1 MQIRSPWRAVSAMFI
16 LNGGL
21 YGVWASRIPTLANL
35 HELSA
40 SGLGLLL
47 LVMAAGGLVS
57 FSIAGRAADHF
68 GAKDASIYGGVGCVL
83 GLIAVAI
90 SPNIFTLSIAVFLY
104 GGFLGGTDVA
114 MNAWA
119 AEVERGAKRP
129 MMASF
134 HAMFSLGAGIGAST
148 GFFAAKHGLAL
159 GTHFAIVGILL
170 GAITLWFAMIAWQPS
185 KRRLESKPSMI
196 AFPKG
201 VLLIVALIAFCCS
214 IGEGGVADWSAYILV
229 EMTNATESA
238 AALGYTAFS
247 ITMVIVRLM
256 ADRMVVQIGAVN
268 AARAAGVFAMIGVI
282 FVVAPGAYIPA
293 LIGFAL
299 MGVGY
304 AVVIPLAFSR
314 AANEPSMNQGAAI
327 ASVATLGYG
336 GMLIGPPVIGFLA
349 ELTNIRFSFGILA
362 ILAGFI
368 VYFAGFLEQG
378 ETSA

>member
-1 MQIRSPWRAVSAMFI
+1 MQIRSPWRAVTALFI

-21 YGVWASRIPTLANL
+21 YGVWASRIPTLANQHDL
-35 HELSA
+35 GA
-40 SGLGLLL
+40 SRLGLLL
-47 LVMAAGGLVS
+47 LVMAAGGLIS
-57 FSIAGRAADHF
+57 FSIAGRSADHF
-68 GAKDASIYGGVGCVL
+68 GARNAGIYGGVGCVL

-119 AEVERGAKRP
+119 AEVERSAKRP
-129 MMASF
+129 MMAGF
-134 HAMFSLGAGIGAST
+134 HAMFSLGAGIGASS
-148 GFFAAKHGLAL
+148 GFFAAKYGLPLA
-159 GTHFAIVGILL
+159 THFSIAGIIL
-170 GAITLWFAMIAWQPS
+170 GVVTLWFAMIPWPAG
-185 KRRLESKPSMI
+185 KRRVDKKASMI
-196 AFPKG
+196 AIPRG
-201 VLLIVALIAFCCS
+201 VLLIVALVAFCCS
-214 IGEGGVADWSAYILV
+214 IGEGAVADWSAYILV
-229 EMTNATESA
+229 EMTNATEAA

-256 ADRMVVQIGAVN
+256 ADRMVAKIGAIM
-268 AARAAGVFAMIGVI
+268 AARGAGIFAMIGVV
-282 FVVAPGAYIPA
+282 FVILPGAYIPA

-349 ELTNIRFSFGILA
+349 ELTNIRISFGILA

-368 VYFAGFLEQG
+368 VYFASFLELG
-378 ETSA
+378 ETSP